1 MKKLLRRGAFTALI
15 LGGLGPGVSL
25 PLGAQAI
32 CSAPHS
38 SPVLASGGTIETLRP
53 GAGWVQVSA
62 FRQSSDEFFNPN
74 SEPQPFLAQGEV
86 RTSSLYLTGAVG
98 VIPGLDAW
106 VQVPLHHIR
115 YADVGGQRERTGIGD
130 PRVSVRVSPELA
142 GLPGVPLALRAGV
155 KFPGSGFPKDATI
168 VALGE
173 GQRDVEV
180 SLESGKAFSGVPVY
194 VMGWIGYRWRT
205 LNASAQREPGDERF
219 AHLAVGGTLRS
230 FHVEVAGEFMSGL
243 TPRQQGFALSAS
255 RRRLVQLT
263 PTIGY
268 QLGRGALEFTALLPL
283 AGRNLPSGPGAS
295 VAYRFAWGQP

>member
-1 MKKLLRRGAFTALI
+1 MRAATCRWAGGALAAVALSSM
-15 LGGLGPGVSL
+15 VSR
-25 PLGAQAI
+25 PLAAQAI

-38 SPVLASGGTIETLRP
+38 SPVLASGGTIRTLRP
-53 GAGWVQVSA
+53 GTGWVQVSA

-74 SEPQPFLAQGEV
+74 SQTQPFLAGGEV

-98 VIPGLDAW
+98 VVPGLDAW
-106 VQVPLHHIR
+106 VQLPLHHIR
-115 YADVGGQRERTGIGD
+115 YADQGGKRERTGTGD
-130 PRVSVRVSPELA
+130 PRVSVRVSPELV

-155 KFPGSGFPKDATI
+155 KFPGSGFPEDATI

-180 SLESGKAFSGVPVY
+180 SVETGKAFSGVPVY

-205 LNASAQREPGDERF
+205 LNAEAEREPGDERF
-219 AHLAVGGTLRS
+219 AHAAVGGTLSS
-230 FHVEVAGEFMSGL
+230 FHVELAAEFMSGL
-243 TPRQQGFALSAS
+243 TPRQQDLELPSA

-263 PTIGY
+263 PTVGY
-268 QLGRGALEFTALLPL
+268 QLGRGAIEFTALVPL

-295 VAYRFAWGQP
+295 VGYRFAWGGP